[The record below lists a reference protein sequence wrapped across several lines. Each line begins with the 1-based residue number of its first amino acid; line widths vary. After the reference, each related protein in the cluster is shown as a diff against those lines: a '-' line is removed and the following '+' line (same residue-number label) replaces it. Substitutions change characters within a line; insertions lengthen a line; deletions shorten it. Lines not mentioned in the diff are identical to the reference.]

1 MKPPIELTLD
11 GKPIELEP
19 ALVVVPLELAGW
31 WARTWA
37 RAATLELTVYPFTLR
52 AQRRH
57 ERRAAEHSA
66 RARAR
71 AAALARP
78 PIEVTITIERAE

>member
-1 MKPPIELTLD
+1 MKIKISLN
-11 GKPIELEP
+11 GKPLELEP
-19 ALVVVPLELAGW
+19 ALVVVPLELAPW

-57 ERRAAEHSA
+57 ERRAAEHLE
-66 RARAR
+66 RARRRELELKR
-71 AAALARP
+71 ASA
-78 PIEVTITIERAE
+78 PIEATITIERAR